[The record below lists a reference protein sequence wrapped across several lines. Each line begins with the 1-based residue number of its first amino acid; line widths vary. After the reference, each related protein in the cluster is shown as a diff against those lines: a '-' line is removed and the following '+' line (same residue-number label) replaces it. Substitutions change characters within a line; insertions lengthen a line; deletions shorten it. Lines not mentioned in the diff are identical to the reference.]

1 MDPLLSFGYPDSDTL
16 FRSKPETVRYHGE
29 RSLLVLES
37 GEEQVISIALRVS
50 VHANLMLALAHTA
63 RCRPEGA
70 SLKGG
75 DHLLRA
81 AGSFDKKHTY
91 ATRLE
96 RCHGTR
102 TDSAA

>member
-1 MDPLLSFGYPDSDTL
+1 
-16 FRSKPETVRYHGE
+16 
-29 RSLLVLES
+29 
-37 GEEQVISIALRVS
+37 
-50 VHANLMLALAHTA
+50 MLALAHPA

-70 SLKGG
+70 SLKIC
-75 DHLLRA
+75 DNLFRA

-96 RCHGTR
+96 RFNGAR

>member
-1 MDPLLSFGYPDSDTL
+1 
-16 FRSKPETVRYHGE
+16 
-29 RSLLVLES
+29 
-37 GEEQVISIALRVS
+37 
-50 VHANLMLALAHTA
+50 MLALAHTA
-63 RCRPEGA
+63 RCRPKGA
-70 SLKGG
+70 SVKSG

-96 RCHGTR
+96 RFHGTR